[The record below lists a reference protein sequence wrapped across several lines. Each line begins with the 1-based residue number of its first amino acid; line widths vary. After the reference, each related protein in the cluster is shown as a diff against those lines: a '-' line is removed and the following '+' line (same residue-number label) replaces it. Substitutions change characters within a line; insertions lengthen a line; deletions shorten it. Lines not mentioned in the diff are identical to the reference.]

1 MADEAAG
8 ANCPRRSARL
18 RPQIHANEEEAEI
31 ATRRCSPRLHP
42 QTLASK
48 EVSGVTRRRRRGTRL
63 RPQIHGNEEGAGV
76 TRRSSP
82 RFHPQIHASGD
93 GEAARVTRRRRRG
106 TSPEAAESLPASD
119 DLLRE
124 ILLRLPPQ
132 PSSLPRAAAACKR
145 WLRVAADPRFLR
157 GFSARHR
164 KPPLLGVFEP
174 LDWEIDSCGRLNRRS
189 FKRRDK
195 WIEFRPILDPPNRI
209 PPQRFDLRR
218 HGVET
223 GIRSRAQLLG
233 CRHGRLLIMDDVHA
247 DFVVYAPI
255 TGEQRRLAVPTEF
268 KRDFVHAA
276 VLCAAGE
283 LGHVHGSCHW
293 SPFKVVLVSMYRKDN
308 RPVACVYSSEA
319 GVWGNL
325 ISTDARCGLVDANPG
340 ILVGNVLYWSSKSV
354 CDGEGLWGLDRLT
367 NDIIEFDLDTH
378 SLAVIKGPPCLNNS
392 LRHQIIKA
400 DDGSVGLTVVFYGR
414 FEMWQRKIDRHGVAT
429 WLNHKSIQMHL
440 VLGLSHQLE
449 RLTRWIQIMGYDED
463 NGVIFLHVDAS
474 VYMVQLMSMQS
485 KKLYRSY
492 TPNYRC
498 HPFTSFYA
506 PAIPGGCNGAE
517 MLHDM

>member
-8 ANCPRRSARL
+8 ANCPRRSTRL
-18 RPQIHANEEEAEI
+18 LPRIHANEEEAEI

-48 EVSGVTRRRRRGTRL
+48 EVS
-63 RPQIHGNEEGAGV
+63 GV

-106 TSPEAAESLPASD
+106 TSPEAADSLPASD

-157 GFSARHR
+157 GFSAHHG

-174 LDWEIDSCGRLNRRS
+174 LDWEIDSRGLLNRRS

-195 WIEFRPILDPPNRI
+195 WIAFTPILDPPDRI

-233 CRHGRLLIMDDVHA
+233 CRHGRLLIMDHVPMEL
-247 DFVVYAPI
+247 VVYAPI
-255 TGEQRRLAVPTEF
+255 TGEQRRLAVPSKF
-268 KRDFVHAA
+268 KMDFLNAA
-276 VLCAAGE
+276 VLCADDE

-325 ISTDARCGLVDANPG
+325 ISTDARWGLVDANPG

-354 CDGEGLWGLDRLT
+354 CDGEGLCYLDRLT

-378 SLAVIKGPPCLNNS
+378 SLAVIKGPPCLSNS
-392 LRHQIIKA
+392 LRHQIVKA
-400 DDGSVGLTVVFYGR
+400 DDGSVGLTIVFYGR
-414 FEMWQRKIDRHGVAT
+414 FKMWQRNIDCHGVAT
-429 WLNHKSIQMHL
+429 WLNHKSIQMHHI
-440 VLGLSHQLE
+440 LGLSHHLE
-449 RLTRWIQIMGYDED
+449 ISPGWIDVLGYDED
-463 NGVIFLHVDAS
+463 NGVIVLHVDAS

-492 TPNYRC
+492 CPNNRG

-506 PAIPGGCNGAE
+506 PAIPAGCDGAE
-517 MLHDM
+517 MLHDT

>member
-18 RPQIHANEEEAEI
+18 HPRIHANEEEAQI

-48 EVSGVTRRRRRGTRL
+48 EVSGVTRRHRRGTPL

-76 TRRSSP
+76 TRRRSP
-82 RFHPQIHASGD
+82 RFRPQIHASGD
-93 GEAARVTRRRRRG
+93 GEAARVARRRRRG
-106 TSPEAAESLPASD
+106 TSPEAADSLPASD

-157 GFSARHR
+157 GFSARHH

-174 LDWEIDSCGRLNRRS
+174 LDWEIDSHGVLNRRP

-195 WIEFRPILDPPNRI
+195 WIAFTPILDPPDRI
-209 PPQRFDLRR
+209 PPQRFDLRH

-223 GIRSRAQLLG
+223 GIGSRAQLLG
-233 CRHGRLLIMDDVHA
+233 CRHGRLLIMDHVPMELVV
-247 DFVVYAPI
+247 FVPI

-268 KRDFVHAA
+268 KRDFLHAS
-276 VLCAAGE
+276 VLCAADE

-308 RPVACVYSSEA
+308 RPVACVYSSET
-319 GVWGNL
+319 GVWGN
-325 ISTDARCGLVDANPG
+325 IIFTYARCELADANPG
-340 ILVGNVLYWSSKSV
+340 VLVGNVLYWSSKSV
-354 CDGEGLWGLDRLT
+354 CDSEGLWSSNRLT
-367 NDIIEFDLDTH
+367 NDIIEFDLDMH
-378 SLAVIKGPPCLNNS
+378 SLAVIKGPPCLSNS
-392 LRHQIIKA
+392 LRHQIVKA
-400 DDGSVGLTVVFYGR
+400 EDGSVGLTMLFFDR
-414 FEMWQRKIDRHGVAT
+414 FRMWRRKIDCHGVAT
-429 WLNHKSIQMHL
+429 WLNHKSVQMHPI
-440 VLGLSHQLE
+440 LGLSHQFV
-449 RLTRWIQIMGYDED
+449 RPMRWIDILGYDED
-463 NGVIFLHVDAS
+463 NGVIFLHVYAN

-492 TPNYRC
+492 CPNNRC
-498 HPFTSFYA
+498 YPFTSFYA
-506 PAIPGGCNGAE
+506 PAIPGGCDGAE
-517 MLHDM
+517 MLHDT